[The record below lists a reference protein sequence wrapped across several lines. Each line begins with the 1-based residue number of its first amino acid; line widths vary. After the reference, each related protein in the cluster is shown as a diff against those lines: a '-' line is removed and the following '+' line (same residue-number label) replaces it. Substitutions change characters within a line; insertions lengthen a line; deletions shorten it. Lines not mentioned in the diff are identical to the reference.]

1 MAVRVKIV
9 AVFGEIFWGGIWR
22 VLALKV
28 AVSNFDLLETLIRAS
43 LPPACSLGLQII
55 QKKKNQINA
64 CLFIFFLRMEHNWNR
79 NGIKEDEITLTRS
92 YD

>member
-28 AVSNFDLLETLIRAS
+28 AVSNFDLLETLGNLVTILLRF
-43 LPPACSLGLQII
+43 CKFIF
-55 QKKKNQINA
+55 QKKVV
-64 CLFIFFLRMEHNWNR
+64 
-79 NGIKEDEITLTRS
+79 
-92 YD
+92 

>member
-28 AVSNFDLLETLIRAS
+28 AVSNFDLLETLVMLIA
-43 LPPACSLGLQII
+43 GNDNMII
-55 QKKKNQINA
+55 Y
-64 CLFIFFLRMEHNWNR
+64 RV
-79 NGIKEDEITLTRS
+79 G
-92 YD
+92 

>member
-28 AVSNFDLLETLIRAS
+28 AVSNFDLLETLVR
-43 LPPACSLGLQII
+43 
-55 QKKKNQINA
+55 N
-64 CLFIFFLRMEHNWNR
+64 LREKPHSTQN
-79 NGIKEDEITLTRS
+79 
-92 YD
+92 